1 MAEGIRK
8 ELTIG
13 ELAARSG
20 VATSTLR
27 FYEREELIH
36 SRRTSGNQRRYGR
49 DMLRRVS
56 FIKVSQGVGISLAAI
71 RRALSVLP
79 EGRTPTRADWE
90 ALSQGWERDLTER
103 ITVLT
108 RLRDDLSGC
117 IGCGCLSLDLC
128 PLVNPGD
135 AMAAQ
140 GPGAR
145 LFAPVGESG
154 ESGESGRDEPEDA
167 GPEDEAACREPSSGP
182 RACR

>member
-13 ELAARSG
+13 ELSGRSG
-20 VATSTLR
+20 VAASTLR
-27 FYEREELIH
+27 FYEREGLIH

-71 RRALSVLP
+71 RQALSVLP

-90 ALSQGWERDLTER
+90 TLSRGWERDLTER
-103 ITVLT
+103 IAVLQ
-108 RLRDDLSGC
+108 RLRDNLTGC

-135 AMAAQ
+135 AMAAK
-140 GPGAR
+140 GPGAH
-145 LFAPVGESG
+145 LLTPAPPHEG
-154 ESGESGRDEPEDA
+154 
-167 GPEDEAACREPSSGP
+167 C
-182 RACR
+182 